1 MTTIGS
7 SRIRVAG
14 VCRRLLAFVWGLILR
29 FLVSDIAVVGNL
41 PFLGM
46 EREYVTANPYTKV
59 NEDCCGEELQNNG
72 PFTAHE
78 EFEPY

>member
-7 SRIRVAG
+7 SRIRVA
-14 VCRRLLAFVWGLILR
+14 VVSRRLLTFVWGLILR
-29 FLVSDIAVVGNL
+29 FLVSETAVVGNL

-46 EREYVTANPYTKV
+46 EREYVTANPYTNV
-59 NEDCCGEELQNNG
+59 NEDCCGEELQNNS